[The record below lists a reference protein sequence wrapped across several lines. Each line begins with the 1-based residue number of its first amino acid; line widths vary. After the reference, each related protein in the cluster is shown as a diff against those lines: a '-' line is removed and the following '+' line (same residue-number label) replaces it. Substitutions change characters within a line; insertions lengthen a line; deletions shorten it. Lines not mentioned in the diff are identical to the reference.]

1 MKKVTRSEEET
12 IAFAESLAK
21 ELNTGYLVLLSGEL
35 GAGKTRFAK
44 GIAKGLEVKEAVTS
58 PTFTIV
64 NEYEGRIPVYHID
77 LYRLES
83 FPLEDISLEEML
95 EEGVVM
101 VEWWEKDREL
111 FLSVKPRVEVY
122 LKILSESKR
131 EIEVKWCR

>member
-21 ELNTGYLVLLSGEL
+21 ELDVGYLVLLSGEL

-44 GIAKGLEVKEAVTS
+44 GIAKGLGVKEAVTS

>member
-1 MKKVTRSEEET
+1 MKKVTISEEET
-12 IAFAESLAK
+12 IAFAEGLAK
-21 ELNTGYLVLLSGEL
+21 ELDAGYLVLLSGEL

-101 VEWWEKDREL
+101 VEWWEKDKDL
-111 FLSVKPRVEVY
+111 FLSIKPRVEVY
-122 LKILSESKR
+122 LKVLSESKR
-131 EIEVKWCR
+131 EIELKWCR

>member
-21 ELNTGYLVLLSGEL
+21 ELDAGYLVLLSGEL

-101 VEWWEKDREL
+101 VEWWEKDKDL
-111 FLSVKPRVEVY
+111 FLSIKPRVEVY
-122 LKILSESKR
+122 LKVLSESKR